1 MVLIKVVGRTRPEP
15 KTFSMTQ
22 AWRTDNL
29 QIKQLVNYGLNK
41 ILNNHTVILVFH
53 KVYNYLL
60 PIVFNYVFDS
70 GMLCKL
76 KKNVYCIENAKSF

>member
-15 KTFSMTQ
+15 KPFSMTQ

-53 KVYNYLL
+53 KV
-60 PIVFNYVFDS
+60 
-70 GMLCKL
+70 
-76 KKNVYCIENAKSF
+76 